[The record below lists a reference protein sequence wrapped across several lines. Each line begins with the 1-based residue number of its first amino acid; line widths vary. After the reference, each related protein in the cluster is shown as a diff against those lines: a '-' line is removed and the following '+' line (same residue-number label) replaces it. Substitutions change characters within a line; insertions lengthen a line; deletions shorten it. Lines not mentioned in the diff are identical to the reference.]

1 MKIRFGEIPKTG
13 LQYEI
18 NDHSWFPGLELDRAA
33 PVTAHVFVRRKGGE
47 RVFLEGEIKAT
58 LALDCDRCAE
68 PYSVPLAGAFTVDLE
83 LFPDPG
89 TMPEEHQCSDTEMD
103 AIFLEEP
110 AFDLFD
116 VLAEQVLLLV
126 PVKRICGEDCRGLCP
141 QCGANLNQGPC
152 TCEQDQEASPFSM
165 LGNLKK

>member
-18 NDHSWFPGLELDRAA
+18 NDHSWFPGPELDRTA
-33 PVTAHVFVRRKGGE
+33 PVRAHVFVRRKGNE
-47 RVFLEGEIKAT
+47 RVFLEGEIKAF
-58 LALDCDRCAE
+58 LALDCDRCMAS
-68 PYSVPLAGAFTVDLE
+68 YSVPLAGAFTVDLE

-89 TMPEEHQCSDTEMD
+89 GLPEEHQCGKTEMD
-103 AIFLEEP
+103 TIFLEEP
-110 AFDLFD
+110 VFDLLD

-126 PVKRICGEDCRGLCP
+126 PAKRVCGKGCRGLCA

-152 TCEQDQEASPFSM
+152 TCGQDQGASPFNV
-165 LGNLKK
+165 LGKLKK